1 MTIPSFSEA
10 LTCGIVP
17 PNAPD
22 PKASMPQKTS
32 PAAIA
37 LLTTGGTFEKVY
49 LPGQGGLGFGQS
61 RITDWKTR
69 CRMPE
74 NTRLETIMLVDS
86 LDMTEEE
93 RAYLCQRIPDC
104 PENQVVVIH
113 GTDTLV
119 ASALSADKT
128 RRPEQVVVFTGAMVP
143 ASCEDSD
150 ALFNLGMAFAA
161 AQCQPPGVWIACSGE
176 VFDARGV
183 EKNRTLGRFVRTTF
197 QYKTD

>member
-74 NTRLETIMLVDS
+74 NTRLETVMLVDS

-93 RAYLCQRIPDC
+93 RAYLCQRIRDC

-119 ASALSADKT
+119 ASALSADTT

-161 AQCQPPGVWIACSGE
+161 AQCQPPGVWLACSGE
-176 VFDARGV
+176 IFDARGV

>member
-1 MTIPSFSEA
+1 MTIPSSSEA
-10 LTCGIVP
+10 APCGIVP
-17 PNAPD
+17 INAPN
-22 PKASMPQKTS
+22 PKASMHQKPS

-37 LLTTGGTFEKVY
+37 LLSTGGTFEKVY
-49 LPGQGGLGFGQS
+49 QPGQGSLGFGQS
-61 RITDWKTR
+61 QITYWKTR

-74 NTRLETIMLVDS
+74 NTRLETVMLVDS

-93 RAYLCQRIPDC
+93 RAYLCQRIRDC
-104 PENQVVVIH
+104 PEDHVVVIH

-119 ASALSADKT
+119 ASALLADTT

-143 ASCEDSD
+143 ASCKDSD

-161 AQCQPPGVWIACSGE
+161 AQCQSPGVWLACSGE
-176 VFDARGV
+176 IFDARGV
-183 EKNRTLGRFVRTTF
+183 EKNRTLGRFVRTTS